1 MQVVHGYHH
10 VDGDIPL
17 KNMALVPEYRE
28 IMEALIIEGD
38 WAPYFSELAR
48 LTLEAAKDHDKV
60 VLSHATGLNSQRDH
74 VVQKLIEGGVS
85 EGRITLLQLTIDP
98 IVKSRG
104 YYHRT
109 KRMAEQ
115 AGLSLEDFVGPIPGF
130 EGEITEDKCVEYMVK
145 NDSTPSTFEVH
156 PNAIMVDVSG
166 RDITHFDNVD
176 AALGLT
182 RPDDSTYESICDE
195 VKPIDVARDA
205 KTMNSGFFEV
215 IAEIQAKVNP
225 SLAIDEEGEEEK
237 KVEEMKKRRSSIVQC
252 EMLVR
257 DLSNRSIGSTDETMQ
272 MRRKSLIKFGKI
284 TED

>member
-1 MQVVHGYHH
+1 
-10 VDGDIPL
+10 
-17 KNMALVPEYRE
+17 
-28 IMEALIIEGD
+28 
-38 WAPYFSELAR
+38 
-48 LTLEAAKDHDKV
+48 
-60 VLSHATGLNSQRDH
+60 
-74 VVQKLIEGGVS
+74 
-85 EGRITLLQLTIDP
+85 
-98 IVKSRG
+98 
-104 YYHRT
+104 
-109 KRMAEQ
+109 
-115 AGLSLEDFVGPIPGF
+115 VGPIPGF

-145 NDSTPSTFEVH
+145 NDPTPSTFEVH

-257 DLSNRSIGSTDETMQ
+257 DLSNRSIGSTDATMQ

>member
-1 MQVVHGYHH
+1 M
-10 VDGDIPL
+10 
-17 KNMALVPEYRE
+17 
-28 IMEALIIEGD
+28 
-38 WAPYFSELAR
+38 
-48 LTLEAAKDHDKV
+48 
-60 VLSHATGLNSQRDH
+60 
-74 VVQKLIEGGVS
+74 
-85 EGRITLLQLTIDP
+85 
-98 IVKSRG
+98 
-104 YYHRT
+104 
-109 KRMAEQ
+109 
-115 AGLSLEDFVGPIPGF
+115 GPIPGF

-145 NDSTPSTFEVH
+145 NDPTPSTFEVH

-237 KVEEMKKRRSSIVQC
+237 KVEEMKKRRSSIVQF

-284 TED
+284 TEDWEDC

>member
-1 MQVVHGYHH
+1 M
-10 VDGDIPL
+10 
-17 KNMALVPEYRE
+17 
-28 IMEALIIEGD
+28 
-38 WAPYFSELAR
+38 
-48 LTLEAAKDHDKV
+48 
-60 VLSHATGLNSQRDH
+60 
-74 VVQKLIEGGVS
+74 
-85 EGRITLLQLTIDP
+85 
-98 IVKSRG
+98 
-104 YYHRT
+104 
-109 KRMAEQ
+109 
-115 AGLSLEDFVGPIPGF
+115 GPIASEI
-130 EGEITEDKCVEYMVK
+130 EGEITEEKCVELMLKKDEKVVS
-145 NDSTPSTFEVH
+145 NFEVH

-182 RPDDSTYESICDE
+182 RRDDSTYESICDE

-205 KTMNSGFFEV
+205 KVVNSGFFEV
-215 IAEIQAKVNP
+215 LAEIQAKVNP

-284 TED
+284 TEDWEDC